1 MAHKE
6 VNNQKVI
13 SQVNQCIK
21 SLSKE
26 CQEKIPVSLK
36 YFFEENDL
44 GEEKYLLNFDTLN
57 IDELEEETKGF
68 LSIIGRY
75 LKDDIVYEKISPSW
89 INLEIEGKIKEAALQ
104 LEKELAKNFFNI
116 SNFFSDREL
125 TDVQFIYNI
134 RYFGRTF
141 DEKKKEKLE
150 PYKALCN
157 VFCLMHEKYN
167 VMIDYPEMLE
177 SYKIVYTELKKLM

>member
-13 SQVNQCIK
+13 SQVNQYIK
-21 SLSKE
+21 SLSEE

-36 YFFEENDL
+36 AFFEENDL
-44 GEEKYLLNFDTLN
+44 GEEKYLLNFETLN

-68 LSIIGRY
+68 LAIIGRY
-75 LKDDIVYEKISPSW
+75 LKDDIIYEKLYPSW

-116 SNFFSDREL
+116 SNLFSDREL
-125 TDVQFIYNI
+125 TNVEFIYNI
-134 RYFGRTF
+134 KYFGRTF
-141 DEKKKEKLE
+141 EEKKKEKLE

-177 SYKIVYTELKKLM
+177 SYKIVYNELKKLV